1 VQQLKAEK
9 GLLYQAQ
16 ANLLPQ
22 QTQLTTAESNLVQ
35 AEFNYVSAVSEFQRA
50 TATETVYNDQ
60 FDSPGAHPMTL
71 TAAESQKAAR
81 ARRDSPLDPD
91 KPATHKAKQVSIT
104 PPAGKVETSSD

>member
-1 VQQLKAEK
+1 
-9 GLLYQAQ
+9 
-16 ANLLPQ
+16 
-22 QTQLTTAESNLVQ
+22 
-35 AEFNYVSAVSEFQRA
+35 
-50 TATETVYNDQ
+50 
-60 FDSPGAHPMTL
+60 MTL